1 MRSRGRG
8 FTLLE
13 ILVASAV
20 AGLLL
25 AFLGTYFARQASIS
39 TDVRDRAALHLT
51 LRTVAEA
58 VAQDLTSAGARAV
71 SVGGVPRYVDA
82 VDATCGAVYVTC
94 GGTSGVATVTYA
106 SSLHAEVLGGLG
118 AACRQ
123 VRYTRTDRV
132 VYRQDVP
139 CGATFDAAPGFGDRL
154 ARGVDALGLTFTC
167 AEPDASGAVVE
178 TADPT
183 TCPVGVR
190 AARIEV
196 SGTGPSGGRTDTV
209 TLEVGMPNA
218 RGRGLGEETP

>member
-1 MRSRGRG
+1 MRRRTVGL
-8 FTLLE
+8 TLLE

-20 AGLLL
+20 AGVAL

-58 VAQDLTSAGARAV
+58 VAQDLASAGARAV
-71 SVGGVPRYVDA
+71 TVGGVPRFVDA
-82 VDATCGAVYVTC
+82 VDVTCGAVYVAC

-123 VRYTRTDRV
+123 VRYTLADRA
-132 VYRQDVP
+132 VYRQDVA
-139 CGATFDAAPGFGDRL
+139 CGDAFAATPDFGARL
-154 ARGVDALGLTFTC
+154 ARGVDTLDLRFVC
-167 AEPDASGAVVE
+167 AEPDAAGAVVE
-178 TADPT
+178 TADPS

-196 SGTGPSGGRTDTV
+196 AGTGPSGTRSDVV
-209 TLEVGMPNA
+209 TLEVGMPNT

>member
-1 MRSRGRG
+1 M
-8 FTLLE
+8 
-13 ILVASAV
+13 
-20 AGLLL
+20 
-25 AFLGTYFARQASIS
+25 
-39 TDVRDRAALHLT
+39 
-51 LRTVAEA
+51 
-58 VAQDLTSAGARAV
+58 
-71 SVGGVPRYVDA
+71 
-82 VDATCGAVYVTC
+82 YVTC

-106 SSLHAEVLGGLG
+106 SSLHAEVLGGVA

-139 CGATFDAAPGFGDRL
+139 CGATFDVAPGFGDRL
-154 ARGVDALGLTFTC
+154 ARGVDALDLTFTC

-178 TADPT
+178 TTDPG

-190 AARIEV
+190 AARVEV

-209 TLEVGMPNA
+209 TLEVGMPNT